1 MGYRLN
7 RLNEPIFMAGPKP
20 MRTEFGIPS
29 TTTLSLTLLIRGPA
43 SATSSNGR
51 QKLIPEPD
59 TPSSTNILMD
69 CSENGSF
76 LGPLRGNFRN
86 MKA

>member
-1 MGYRLN
+1 
-7 RLNEPIFMAGPKP
+7 
-20 MRTEFGIPS
+20 MRTEVGIPS
-29 TTTLSLTLLIRGPA
+29 TTTLSLTLLIWGPA

-59 TPSSTNILMD
+59 TPSSTNILMG
-69 CSENGSF
+69 CCENGSF

-86 MKA
+86 MKSLIQYVPLEEI